1 MNGSR
6 EQRAN
11 SAAKMAYT
19 TVVLKGAKTLIVA
32 PNNLSLLTKVLLQI
46 WPQQVQE
53 MCWLG

>member
-1 MNGSR
+1 
-6 EQRAN
+6 
-11 SAAKMAYT
+11 MAYA

-53 MCWLG
+53 MGWLG